1 MRSAVYGDLTGR
13 LVGWGMR
20 WPVSLAVDRRSRWR
34 VCHRG
39 SGRRRDF
46 GMIDG
51 VARASGG
58 AEATSVRRRKRGSP
72 AGGQW
77 DKALTGVMVSRF

>member
-1 MRSAVYGDLTGR
+1 
-13 LVGWGMR
+13 
-20 WPVSLAVDRRSRWR
+20 
-34 VCHRG
+34 
-39 SGRRRDF
+39 
-46 GMIDG
+46 MIDG
-51 VARASGG
+51 GARASGG